1 MQHRYAELC
10 NEGCE
15 VSGSVATSSERFVV
29 FLPHSVRRD
38 CFLFHDHGNQF
49 LKQIENKQPV
59 QMSFSM
65 CFAEIAVSL
74 FREAGENL
82 FGMYKCIQ
90 SEMCAD
96 GRIFH
101 LKDRRLK
108 RGQAWFRNINR
119 NNSRTAW
126 LFPSVRWSKS
136 RIVSDGLCV

>member
-1 MQHRYAELC
+1 MELC

-59 QMSFSM
+59 RMSFSM

-90 SEMCAD
+90 SEMCAY

-108 RGQAWFRNINR
+108 RGQAWFKAETKTET
-119 NNSRTAW
+119 TAEQ
-126 LFPSVRWSKS
+126 LGCFLRFAGAKVGS
-136 RIVSDGLCV
+136 

>member
-1 MQHRYAELC
+1 MELC

-15 VSGSVATSSERFVV
+15 VSGTVATSSERFVV

-108 RGQAWFRNINR
+108 RGQAWFKAETKTET
-119 NNSRTAW
+119 TAEQ
-126 LFPSVRWSKS
+126 LGCFLRFAGAKVGS
-136 RIVSDGLCV
+136 